1 MAKTDIGPRI
11 SVEGESEYRK
21 QMQRIVQQ
29 QKEYA
34 AELSSTT
41 AALGQNSTAQERASA
56 VGNVLKKQIQNQKDA
71 ISAQNLMLQKVVAE
85 YGEASV
91 QASKF
96 RTSIYNTNTELLS
109 LKSRLS
115 DAENGLGEFADKT
128 KDAEDAVES
137 LDKTDAGASAFDGVE
152 KSVAKGELIASA
164 FKTVTK
170 AALNAAMD
178 VAKTGIAYNAQIE
191 QYQVAFTNM
200 LGSETAAVELLDQI
214 KEDAA
219 KTPFDTQGLVKAN
232 QYLISTGVSA
242 ESARKT
248 ILALGDAVSATGGG
262 NDELSRMAQNLQQ
275 IKNAGKATA
284 ADIKQFAYAG
294 IDVYGLLADYTGKS
308 TEEVQKM
315 TVTYD
320 LLTAALESAAEEGG
334 RYYDAMS
341 TQSETMNG
349 RLSTL
354 KDNATQLA
362 GLLAED
368 LTTALGKI
376 VEKANEF
383 VLAAAEGYKTDGWK
397 GLIDTI
403 TDLYEPIKSAKEWF
417 EDFGTSAISVLD
429 KIGFRMNKIAGSE
442 WAKQFDSY
450 SEYQIAEDRKFN
462 AKTDYWSD
470 YYKQKD
476 KESQKRAKEL
486 IDSVKDQEPV
496 VIPGSS
502 SGSTKKTA
510 ADQQKLA
517 KSIKDTSTQILEGTG
532 NIIGSIQQ
540 VTETADNTYNVYDG
554 TTKKLKGTTT
564 ETAQT
569 ITRTWTEMVNGVQK
583 NYKQVVKLINGVEKS
598 SETTSESVNQ
608 TLSSSST
615 NTEKLSGVDGV
626 VGTLNRTTQTTQ
638 EIQKVWN
645 ESTGQMEDKVV
656 STGKVVTD
664 TFDRVKDGALEAVTQ
679 IKTFDEAGNLLSTK
693 EQTAN
698 VERSNTST
706 STKTQKI
713 YGQEGVQGALE
724 RTTQT
729 TKELQKVWNE
739 ELGQYEDKMV
749 ETGKTVT
756 DSFIRMNNGIAEA
769 VTLTTTYIGDQV
781 VDTQEQIEP
790 LKEEIIGI
798 QGTVG
803 SFSQFILDLDTK
815 LGGLEQAASNL
826 TKSPLGSWFS
836 DLAKGYRASDSF
848 FDNIDLPG
856 LIVGGLVSAATGY
869 LKGGVP
875 GAIAG
880 AGLSIVGNL
889 LGTNLSGLANESN
902 NWGADIVTGMAN
914 GMKENAG
921 KLATAAAGLAAQIS
935 QYIHFSRPDVGPLR
949 EYEKWMP
956 DMVKG
961 MAQGITD
968 NAYVLRDAVRGLS
981 GDLETQLTYDVGRA
995 SSALTT
1001 AYNTRRISMG
1011 GVSISIYPKEG
1022 QDAEEIAQYTID
1034 KLQMMISSEASAN
1047 GEVPVF

>member
-41 AALGQNSTAQERASA
+41 AAIGQNSTAQERASA
-56 VGNVLKKQIQNQKDA
+56 VGNILRKQIQNQKDA
-71 ISAQNLMLQKVVAE
+71 ISAQNLMLQKAVAK
-85 YGEASV
+85 YGESSV
-91 QASKF
+91 EASKF
-96 RTSIYNTNTELLS
+96 RTSIYNTNTELQS

-137 LDKTDAGASAFDGVE
+137 LNKTDVGANTFDNIE
-152 KSVAKGELIASA
+152 KSVAKGELLASA
-164 FKTVTK
+164 FKTVGK

-191 QYQVAFTNM
+191 QYQVAFSNM

-232 QYLISTGVSA
+232 QYLISTGVNA
-242 ESARKT
+242 ESSRKT

-262 NDELSRMAQNLQQ
+262 NEELSRMAQNLQQ

-294 IDVYGLLADYTGKS
+294 IDVYGILADYTGKS

-341 TQSETMNG
+341 TQSETING
-349 RLSTL
+349 QWNTL

-362 GLLAED
+362 GLLTED
-368 LTTALGKI
+368 LTTALGKVVSGMNDI
-376 VEKANEF
+376 TV
-383 VLAAAEGYKTDGWK
+383 AAAEAYKEDGWI
-397 GLIDTI
+397 GLIDRLTGI
-403 TDLYEPIKSAKEWF
+403 ETVANRVGAIFAGIAAQAKEIFVNGNLDELKAFFNPSGNSEAYKKAYSQYLSNKNAGKKDENYWK
-417 EDFGTSAISVLD
+417 EYGNRLKKQYGLD
-429 KIGFRMNKIAGSE
+429 K
-442 WAKQFDSY
+442 
-450 SEYQIAEDRKFN
+450 
-462 AKTDYWSD
+462 T
-470 YYKQKD
+470 
-476 KESQKRAKEL
+476 
-486 IDSVKDQEPV
+486 PV
-496 VIPGSS
+496 VVPPDTN
-502 SGSTKKTA
+502 SGNSPKKAA
-510 ADQQKLA
+510 ADQKKLA
-517 KSIKDTSTQILEGTG
+517 DSVTETNTQLLEGTG
-532 NIIGSIQQ
+532 NIVGAIKQ

-554 TTKKLKGTTT
+554 TTGKLKGTTQ

-569 ITRTWTEMVNGVQK
+569 VTQTWTEMVNGIQK
-583 NYKQVVKLINGVEKS
+583 NYKKVVTLLDGVEQS
-598 SETTSESVNQ
+598 SKTTVENVNQ

-615 NTEKLSGVDGV
+615 STEKLSGVEGV
-626 VGTLNRTTQTTQ
+626 EGTLNRTTQTTQ

-664 TFDRVKDGALEAVTQ
+664 TFNRVKDGALEAVTQ

-756 DSFIRMNNGIAEA
+756 DSFIRMNNGVAEA
-769 VTLTTTYIGDQV
+769 VTLTTKYIGDQV
-781 VDTQEQIEP
+781 VDTQEHIEP
-790 LKEEIIGI
+790 LKEEIIGV

-826 TKSPLGSWFS
+826 SKSPLGSWFS

-848 FDNIDLPG
+848 FDNIDIVG
-856 LIVGGLVSAATGY
+856 LITGGVVGFATGFKNSGNVY
-869 LKGGVP
+869 GG
-875 GAIAG
+875 IAG
-880 AGLSIVGNL
+880 AALSVIGNL
-889 LGTNLSGLANESN
+889 LGTSLSGLATESN
-902 NWGADIVTGMAN
+902 NWGADVVKGMAS
-914 GMKENAG
+914 GMKQNAG
-921 KLATAAAGLAAQIS
+921 KLATAAANLAKKIAE
-935 QYIHFSRPDVGPLR
+935 YIHFSRPDVGPLR
-949 EYEKWMP
+949 EYEQWMP

-961 MAQGITD
+961 MAKGITD

-981 GDLETQLTYDVGRA
+981 GQMETQLTYDVGRA

-1011 GVSISIYPKEG
+1011 GIYFTINAQPG
-1022 QDAEEIAQYTID
+1022 QSVDDIAQAVEERI
-1034 KLQMMISSEASAN
+1034 QMMINSEASAN

>member
-21 QMQRIVQQ
+21 QMQNIIQQ
-29 QKEYA
+29 QKEYSS
-34 AELSSTT
+34 ELN
-41 AALGQNSTAQERASA
+41 LVTAQLGKNATAQQKASSIA
-56 VGNVLKKQIQNQKDA
+56 SVLKKQIQNQESA
-71 ISAQNLMLQKVVAE
+71 LSAQNTMLQKAVTKWGDASK
-85 YGEASV
+85 EASG
-91 QASKF
+91 F
-96 RTSIYNTNTELLS
+96 RTAINKTSAELAT

-115 DAENGLGEFADKT
+115 DAENGLGEFSDQTKT
-128 KDAEDAVES
+128 AGDDLAASVTAGTLAAKAYATIGSELLSAGKKVVE
-137 LDKTDAGASAFDGVE
+137 AGVS
-152 KSVAKGELIASA
+152 
-164 FKTVTK
+164 
-170 AALNAAMD
+170 
-178 VAKTGIAYNAQIE
+178 YNAQLE
-191 QYQVAFTNM
+191 QYQTALTNM
-200 LGSETAAVELLDQI
+200 LGSASDAENALEQI
-214 KEDAA
+214 KQDAA
-219 KTPFDTQGLVKAN
+219 RTPFDTAGLVKAN
-232 QYLISTGVSA
+232 ELLISTGVDADS
-242 ESARKT
+242 SRKV

-262 NDELSRMAQNLQQ
+262 NEELSRMAQNLQQ

-294 IDVYGLLADYTGKS
+294 IDVYGILADYTGKS
-308 TEEVQKM
+308 TAEVQKM

-320 LLTAALESAAEEGG
+320 VLTAALEKASDEGG
-334 RYYDAMS
+334 RYYNSMS
-341 TQSETMNG
+341 TQSETLNG
-349 RLSTL
+349 RMSTL
-354 KDNATQLA
+354 TDNATQLA
-362 GLLAED
+362 GLMTAD
-368 LTTALGKI
+368 LTDGIKMVVGNLNDMT
-376 VEKANEF
+376 V
-383 VLAAAEGYKTDGWK
+383 AATEAYKTDGWV
-397 GLIDTI
+397 GL
-403 TDLYEPIKSAKEWF
+403 AKEIASLNPLISGVIS
-417 EDFGTSAISVLD
+417 EMSALGDGLSTIAQNAISVLD
-429 KIGFRMNKIAGSE
+429 QWSYKLNKALGKDAYAGY
-442 WAKQFDSY
+442 DSY
-450 SEYQIAEDRKFN
+450 EDYRSQ
-462 AKTDYWSD
+462 TD
-470 YYKQKD
+470 
-476 KESQKRAKEL
+476 SQKNKNRRRQEALAGKGISNQKQYDRL
-486 IDSVKDQEPV
+486 HPTVKP
-496 VIPGSS
+496 PTS
-502 SGSTKKTA
+502 SGSNTLTGSTTQKNKKAA
-510 ADQQKLA
+510 ADQKKLA
-517 KSIKDTSTQILEGTG
+517 KSVTETNTQLLEGTG
-532 NIIGSIQQ
+532 NIVGAIKQ

-554 TTKKLKGTTT
+554 TTKQLKGTTQ

-569 ITRTWTEMVNGVQK
+569 VTRTWTEMVDGIQK
-583 NYKQVVKLINGVEKS
+583 NYKQVVTLLNGVEQS
-598 SETTSESVNQ
+598 SKTTVENVNQ

-615 NTEKLSGVDGV
+615 NTEKLSGVEGV
-626 VGTLNRTTQTTQ
+626 EGTLNRTTQTTQ

-656 STGKVVTD
+656 STGKVVTE
-664 TFDRVKDGALEAVTQ
+664 TFNRVKDGALEAVTQ

-781 VDTQEQIEP
+781 VDTQEHIEP
-790 LKEEIIGI
+790 LKEEIIGV

-826 TKSPLGSWFS
+826 SKSPLGSWFS

-848 FDNIDLPG
+848 FDNIDVPG

-869 LKGGVP
+869 MKGGIP
-875 GAIAG
+875 GAIAS

-889 LGTNLSGLANESN
+889 IGTNLSGLANESN
-902 NWGADIVTGMAN
+902 NWGADLVTGMAN
-914 GMKENAG
+914 GMKEAG
-921 KLATAAAGLAAQIS
+921 GFLATAAKGLAETVKS
-935 QYIHFSRPDVGPLR
+935 FLHFSRPDVGPLR
-949 EYEKWMP
+949 EYEQWMP

-961 MAQGITD
+961 MAKGITD
-968 NAYVLRDAVRGLS
+968 NAYMLRDAVRGLS
-981 GDLETQLTYDVGRA
+981 GQMETQLTYDVGRA

-1011 GVSISIYPKEG
+1011 GVSISIYPQEG

-1034 KLQMMISSEASAN
+1034 KLQMMINSEASAN
-1047 GEVPVF
+1047 GEIPVF

>member
-21 QMQRIVQQ
+21 QMQNIIQQ
-29 QKEYA
+29 QKEYSS
-34 AELSSTT
+34 ELN
-41 AALGQNSTAQERASA
+41 LVTAQLGKNATAQQKASSIA
-56 VGNVLKKQIQNQKDA
+56 SVLKKQIQNQESA
-71 ISAQNLMLQKVVAE
+71 LSAQNTMLQKAVTKWGDASK
-85 YGEASV
+85 EASG
-91 QASKF
+91 F
-96 RTSIYNTNTELLS
+96 RTAINKTSAELAT

-115 DAENGLGEFADKT
+115 DAENGLGEFSDQTKT
-128 KDAEDAVES
+128 AGDDLAASVTAGTLAAKAYETIGSALLSAGKKVVE
-137 LDKTDAGASAFDGVE
+137 AGVS
-152 KSVAKGELIASA
+152 
-164 FKTVTK
+164 
-170 AALNAAMD
+170 
-178 VAKTGIAYNAQIE
+178 YNAQLE
-191 QYQVAFTNM
+191 QYQTALTNM
-200 LGSETAAVELLDQI
+200 LGSASAAESALEQI
-214 KEDAA
+214 KQDAA
-219 KTPFDTQGLVKAN
+219 RTPFDTAGLVKAN
-232 QYLISTGVSA
+232 ELLISTGVDADS
-242 ESARKT
+242 SRKV

-262 NDELSRMAQNLQQ
+262 NEELSRMAQNLQQ

-294 IDVYGLLADYTGKS
+294 IDVYGILADYTGKS
-308 TEEVQKM
+308 TAEVQKM

-320 LLTAALESAAEEGG
+320 VLTAALEKASDEGG
-334 RYYDAMS
+334 RYYNSMS
-341 TQSETMNG
+341 TQSETLNG
-349 RLSTL
+349 KMSTL
-354 KDNATQLA
+354 TDNATQLA
-362 GLLAED
+362 GLLTED
-368 LTTALGKI
+368 LTTALKKVVSGMNDI
-376 VEKANEF
+376 TV
-383 VLAAAEGYKTDGWK
+383 AAAEAYKTDGWS
-397 GLIDTI
+397 GLIGEI
-403 TDLYEPIKSAKEWF
+403 TGLSNVADKAKSSIVGLKAVFDSLKSGEIGILHGDWDSVYWNAFNNSYQNKKAGKKDENYWKEYG
-417 EDFGTSAISVLD
+417 DRLKKQYGLD
-429 KIGFRMNKIAGSE
+429 K
-442 WAKQFDSY
+442 
-450 SEYQIAEDRKFN
+450 
-462 AKTDYWSD
+462 T
-470 YYKQKD
+470 
-476 KESQKRAKEL
+476 
-486 IDSVKDQEPV
+486 PV
-496 VIPGSS
+496 VAPSNTSS
-502 SGSTKKTA
+502 SSSPKKAA
-510 ADQQKLA
+510 ADQKKLA
-517 KSIKDTSTQILEGTG
+517 KSVTETNTQLLEGTG
-532 NIIGSIQQ
+532 NIVGAIKQ

-554 TTKKLKGTTT
+554 TTKQLKGTTQ

-569 ITRTWTEMVNGVQK
+569 VTRTWTEMVDGIQK
-583 NYKQVVKLINGVEKS
+583 NYKQVVTLLDGVEQS
-598 SETTSESVNQ
+598 SKTTVENVNQ
-608 TLSSSST
+608 TLSSSNT
-615 NTEKLSGVDGV
+615 NTEKISGVEGV
-626 VGTLNRTTQTTQ
+626 EGTLNRTTQTTQ

-656 STGKVVTD
+656 STGKVVTE
-664 TFDRVKDGALEAVTQ
+664 TFNRVKDGALEAVTQ

-781 VDTQEQIEP
+781 VDTQEHIEP

-848 FDNIDLPG
+848 FDNIDVPG
-856 LIVGGLVSAATGY
+856 LIMGGLVSAATGY
-869 LKGGVP
+869 MKGGIP
-875 GAIAG
+875 GAIAS

-889 LGTNLSGLANESN
+889 IGTNLSGLANESN
-902 NWGADIVTGMAN
+902 NWGADLVTGMAN
-914 GMKENAG
+914 GMKKAG
-921 KLATAAAGLAAQIS
+921 GFLATAAKGLAETVKS
-935 QYIHFSRPDVGPLR
+935 FLHFSRPDVGPLR
-949 EYEKWMP
+949 EYEQWMP

-961 MAQGITD
+961 MAKGITD

-981 GDLETQLTYDVGRA
+981 GQMETQLTYDVGRA

-1011 GVSISIYPKEG
+1011 GVSISIYPQEG

-1034 KLQMMISSEASAN
+1034 KLQMMINSEASAN
-1047 GEVPVF
+1047 GEIPVF

>member
-34 AELSSTT
+34 AELQSATANLDRNATVQEKATTVAAVLRKQIANQESALKAQQNILSKVTSEVEDAELKTSRYQTAINKTT
-41 AALGQNSTAQERASA
+41 ANLGN
-56 VGNVLKKQIQNQKDA
+56 
-71 ISAQNLMLQKVVAE
+71 
-85 YGEASV
+85 
-91 QASKF
+91 
-96 RTSIYNTNTELLS
+96 
-109 LKSRLS
+109 LKSRLY

-137 LDKTDAGASAFDGVE
+137 LNKTDVGANTFDNIE
-152 KSVAKGELIASA
+152 KSVAKGELLASA
-164 FKTVTK
+164 FKTVGK

-191 QYQVAFTNM
+191 QYQVAFSNM

-232 QYLISTGVSA
+232 QYLISTGVNA
-242 ESARKT
+242 ESSRKT

-262 NDELSRMAQNLQQ
+262 NEELSRMAQNLQQ

-294 IDVYGLLADYTGKS
+294 IDVYGILADYTGKS

-334 RYYDAMS
+334 RYYNAMS
-341 TQSETMNG
+341 TQSETING
-349 RLSTL
+349 QWNTL

-362 GLLAED
+362 GLLTKD
-368 LTTALGKI
+368 LTTALGKVVSGMNDI
-376 VEKANEF
+376 TV
-383 VLAAAEGYKTDGWK
+383 AAAEAYKEDGWI
-397 GLIDTI
+397 GLINRLTGVETAANRVGAI
-403 TDLYEPIKSAKEWF
+403 FSGIAAQAKEIFVNGNLDELKAFFNPSGNSEAYKKAYSQYLSNKNAGKKDEKYWK
-417 EDFGTSAISVLD
+417 EYGERLKKQYGLD
-429 KIGFRMNKIAGSE
+429 K
-442 WAKQFDSY
+442 
-450 SEYQIAEDRKFN
+450 
-462 AKTDYWSD
+462 T
-470 YYKQKD
+470 
-476 KESQKRAKEL
+476 
-486 IDSVKDQEPV
+486 PV
-496 VIPGSS
+496 VVSPNTN
-502 SGSTKKTA
+502 SGTTPKKAA
-510 ADQQKLA
+510 ADQKKLA
-517 KSIKDTSTQILEGTG
+517 KSVTETNTQLLEGTG
-532 NIIGSIQQ
+532 NIVGAIKQ

-554 TTKKLKGTTT
+554 TTKQLKGTTQ

-569 ITRTWTEMVNGVQK
+569 VTRTWTEMVNGVQK
-583 NYKQVVKLINGVEKS
+583 NYKQVVTLLDGVEKS
-598 SETTSESVNQ
+598 SKTTVENVNQ

-615 NTEKLSGVDGV
+615 NTEKLSGVEGV
-626 VGTLNRTTQTTQ
+626 EGTLNRTTQTTQ

-656 STGKVVTD
+656 STGKVVTE
-664 TFDRVKDGALEAVTQ
+664 TFNRVKDGALEAVTQ

-706 STKTQKI
+706 SIKSERI
-713 YGQEGVQGALE
+713 YGQEGVVGALD

-729 TKELQKVWNE
+729 TSEMQKVWNDTTQQFE
-739 ELGQYEDKMV
+739 EKMV
-749 ETGKTVT
+749 DTGKTVT
-756 DSFIRMNNGIAEA
+756 ETFVRMNDGVAES
-769 VTLTTTYIGDQV
+769 VTKTSTYIGKELV
-781 VDTQEQIEP
+781 SVSESAEG
-790 LKEEIIGI
+790 LKTEIKGV

-836 DLAKGYRASDSF
+836 DLSKGYRASDSF
-848 FDNIDLPG
+848 FDNIDVPG

-869 LKGGVP
+869 MKGGIP
-875 GAIAG
+875 GAIAS

-889 LGTNLSGLANESN
+889 IGTNLSGLANESN
-902 NWGADIVTGMAN
+902 NWGADLVTGMAN
-914 GMKENAG
+914 GMKEAG
-921 KLATAAAGLAAQIS
+921 GFLATAAKKLAQIVAS
-935 QYIHFSRPDVGPLR
+935 PLHFSRPDVGPLR
-949 EYEKWMP
+949 EYEQWMP

-961 MAQGITD
+961 MAKGITD

-981 GDLETQLTYDVGRA
+981 GQMETQLTYDVGRA

-1011 GVSISIYPKEG
+1011 GVSISIYPQEG

-1034 KLQMMISSEASAN
+1034 KLQMMINSEASAN
-1047 GEVPVF
+1047 GEIPVF

>member
-21 QMQRIVQQ
+21 QMQNIIQQ
-29 QKEYA
+29 QKEYSS
-34 AELSSTT
+34 ELN
-41 AALGQNSTAQERASA
+41 LVTAQLGKNATAQQKASSIA
-56 VGNVLKKQIQNQKDA
+56 SVLKKQIQNQESA
-71 ISAQNLMLQKVVAE
+71 LSAQNTMLQKAVTKWGDASK
-85 YGEASV
+85 EASG
-91 QASKF
+91 F
-96 RTSIYNTNTELLS
+96 RTAINKTSAELAT

-115 DAENGLGEFADKT
+115 DAENGLGEFSDQTRTSGDDLAASVTAGTLAAKAYAAIGST
-128 KDAEDAVES
+128 LLSAGKKVVE
-137 LDKTDAGASAFDGVE
+137 AGVS
-152 KSVAKGELIASA
+152 
-164 FKTVTK
+164 
-170 AALNAAMD
+170 
-178 VAKTGIAYNAQIE
+178 YNAQLE
-191 QYQVAFTNM
+191 QYQTALTNM
-200 LGSETAAVELLDQI
+200 LGSASAAENVLEQI
-214 KEDAA
+214 KQDAA
-219 KTPFDTQGLVKAN
+219 RTPFDTAGLVKAN
-232 QYLISTGVSA
+232 ELLISTGVDADS
-242 ESARKT
+242 SRKV

-262 NDELSRMAQNLQQ
+262 NEELSRMAQNLQQ

-294 IDVYGLLADYTGKS
+294 IDVYGILADYTGKS
-308 TEEVQKM
+308 TAEVQKM

-320 LLTAALESAAEEGG
+320 VLTAALEKASDEGG
-334 RYYDAMS
+334 RYYNSMS
-341 TQSETMNG
+341 TQSETLNG
-349 RLSTL
+349 QMSTL
-354 KDNATQLA
+354 TDNATQLA
-362 GLLAED
+362 GLLTED
-368 LTTALGKI
+368 LTTAIKKVVSGMNDI
-376 VEKANEF
+376 TV
-383 VLAAAEGYKTDGWK
+383 AAAEAYKTDGWS
-397 GLIDTI
+397 GLIGEI
-403 TDLYEPIKSAKEWF
+403 TGLSDVADKAKSSIVGLKAVFDSLKSGEIGILHGDWDSVYWNAFNNSYQNKKAGKKDENYWKEYG
-417 EDFGTSAISVLD
+417 DRLKKQYGLD
-429 KIGFRMNKIAGSE
+429 K
-442 WAKQFDSY
+442 
-450 SEYQIAEDRKFN
+450 
-462 AKTDYWSD
+462 T
-470 YYKQKD
+470 
-476 KESQKRAKEL
+476 
-486 IDSVKDQEPV
+486 PV
-496 VIPGSS
+496 VVSPNTN
-502 SGSTKKTA
+502 SGTTPKKAA
-510 ADQQKLA
+510 ADQKKLA
-517 KSIKDTSTQILEGTG
+517 NSVTETNTQLLEGTG
-532 NIIGSIQQ
+532 NIVGAIKQ

-554 TTKKLKGTTT
+554 TTKQLKGTTQ

-569 ITRTWTEMVNGVQK
+569 VTRTWTEMVDGIQK
-583 NYKQVVKLINGVEKS
+583 NYKQVVTLLDGVEQS
-598 SETTSESVNQ
+598 SKTTVENVNQ

-615 NTEKLSGVDGV
+615 NTEKLSGVEGV
-626 VGTLNRTTQTTQ
+626 EGTLNRTTQTTQ

-656 STGKVVTD
+656 STGKVVTE
-664 TFDRVKDGALEAVTQ
+664 TFNRVKDGALEAVTQ

-781 VDTQEQIEP
+781 VDTQEHIEP
-790 LKEEIIGI
+790 LKEEIIGV

-826 TKSPLGSWFS
+826 SKSPLGSWFS

-848 FDNIDLPG
+848 FDNIDVPG

-869 LKGGVP
+869 MKGGIP
-875 GAIAG
+875 GAIAS

-889 LGTNLSGLANESN
+889 IGTNLSGLANESN
-902 NWGADIVTGMAN
+902 NWGADLVTGMAN
-914 GMKENAG
+914 GMKEAG
-921 KLATAAAGLAAQIS
+921 GFLATAAKGLAETVKS
-935 QYIHFSRPDVGPLR
+935 FLHFSRPDVGPLR
-949 EYEKWMP
+949 EYEQWMP

-961 MAQGITD
+961 MAKGITD
-968 NAYVLRDAVRGLS
+968 NAYMLRDAVRGLS
-981 GDLETQLTYDVGRA
+981 GQMETQLTYDVGRA

-1011 GVSISIYPKEG
+1011 GVSISIYPQEG

-1034 KLQMMISSEASAN
+1034 KLQMMINSEASAN
-1047 GEVPVF
+1047 GEIPVF

>member
-1 MAKTDIGPRI
+1 LAKTDIGPRI

-21 QMQRIVQQ
+21 QMQNIIQQ
-29 QKEYA
+29 QKEYSS
-34 AELSSTT
+34 ELN
-41 AALGQNSTAQERASA
+41 LVTAQLGKNATAQQKASSIA
-56 VGNVLKKQIQNQKDA
+56 SVLKKQIQNQESA
-71 ISAQNLMLQKVVAE
+71 LSAQNTMLQKAVTKWGDASK
-85 YGEASV
+85 EASG
-91 QASKF
+91 F
-96 RTSIYNTNTELLS
+96 RTAINKTSAELAT

-115 DAENGLGEFADKT
+115 DAENGLGEFSDQTKT
-128 KDAEDAVES
+128 AGDDLAASVTAGTLAAKAYATIGSELLSAGKKVVE
-137 LDKTDAGASAFDGVE
+137 AGVS
-152 KSVAKGELIASA
+152 
-164 FKTVTK
+164 
-170 AALNAAMD
+170 
-178 VAKTGIAYNAQIE
+178 YNAQLE
-191 QYQVAFTNM
+191 QYQTALTNM
-200 LGSETAAVELLDQI
+200 LGSASDAENALEQI
-214 KEDAA
+214 KQDAA
-219 KTPFDTQGLVKAN
+219 RTPFDTAGLVKAN
-232 QYLISTGVSA
+232 ELLISTGVDADS
-242 ESARKT
+242 SRKV

-262 NDELSRMAQNLQQ
+262 NEELSRMAQNLQQ

-294 IDVYGLLADYTGKS
+294 IDVYGILADYTGKS
-308 TEEVQKM
+308 TAEVQKM

-320 LLTAALESAAEEGG
+320 VLTAALEKASDEGG
-334 RYYDAMS
+334 RYYNSMS
-341 TQSETMNG
+341 TQSETLNG
-349 RLSTL
+349 RMSTL
-354 KDNATQLA
+354 TDNATQLA
-362 GLLAED
+362 GLMTAD
-368 LTTALGKI
+368 LTDGIKMVVGNLNDMT
-376 VEKANEF
+376 V
-383 VLAAAEGYKTDGWK
+383 AATEAYKTDGWV
-397 GLIDTI
+397 GL
-403 TDLYEPIKSAKEWF
+403 AKEIASLNPLISGVIS
-417 EDFGTSAISVLD
+417 EMSALGDGLSTIAQNAISVLD
-429 KIGFRMNKIAGSE
+429 QWSYKLNKALGKDAYAGY
-442 WAKQFDSY
+442 DSY
-450 SEYQIAEDRKFN
+450 EDYRSQ
-462 AKTDYWSD
+462 TD
-470 YYKQKD
+470 
-476 KESQKRAKEL
+476 SQKNKNRRRQEALAGKGISNQKQYDRL
-486 IDSVKDQEPV
+486 HPTVKP
-496 VIPGSS
+496 PTS
-502 SGSTKKTA
+502 SGSNTPTGSTTQKNKKAA
-510 ADQQKLA
+510 ADQKKLA
-517 KSIKDTSTQILEGTG
+517 KSVTETNTQLLEGTG
-532 NIIGSIQQ
+532 NIVGAIKQ

-554 TTKKLKGTTT
+554 TTKQLKGTTQ

-569 ITRTWTEMVNGVQK
+569 VTRTWTEMVNGVQK

-615 NTEKLSGVDGV
+615 NTEKISGVEGV
-626 VGTLNRTTQTTQ
+626 EGTLNRTTQTTQ

-656 STGKVVTD
+656 STGRVVTD
-664 TFDRVKDGALEAVTQ
+664 TFNRVKDGALEAVTQ

-781 VDTQEQIEP
+781 VDTQEHIEP
-790 LKEEIIGI
+790 LKEEIIGV

-826 TKSPLGSWFS
+826 SKSPLGSWFS

-848 FDNIDLPG
+848 FDNIDVPG

-869 LKGGVP
+869 MKGGIP
-875 GAIAG
+875 GAIAS

-889 LGTNLSGLANESN
+889 IGTNLSGLANESN
-902 NWGADIVTGMAN
+902 NWGADLVTGMAN
-914 GMKENAG
+914 GMKEAG
-921 KLATAAAGLAAQIS
+921 GFLATAAKGLAETVKS
-935 QYIHFSRPDVGPLR
+935 FLHFSRPDVGPLR
-949 EYEKWMP
+949 EYEQWMP

-961 MAQGITD
+961 MAKGITD
-968 NAYVLRDAVRGLS
+968 NAYMLRDAVRGLS
-981 GDLETQLTYDVGRA
+981 GQMETQLTYDVGRA

-1011 GVSISIYPKEG
+1011 GVSISIYPQEG

-1034 KLQMMISSEASAN
+1034 KLQMMINSEASAN
-1047 GEVPVF
+1047 GEIPVF